1 MKIITTEEAAER
13 FEDMARLAHNGE
25 RILITR
31 DGEPWV
37 VLSPPAN
44 GAQNQSVTDGLKWP
58 DFAARMARFF
68 QEPAE
73 GPTATELLSQDK
85 EDRF

>member
-1 MKIITTEEAAER
+1 MKTITTQEAAQC
-13 FEDMARLAHNGE
+13 FEDVARLAHDGE

-37 VLSPPAN
+37 VLSPPVN
-44 GAQNQSVTDGLKWP
+44 GTQNQPVTDELKWP
-58 DFAARMARFF
+58 DFATRMARFY
-68 QEPAE
+68 QEPVE
-73 GPTATELLSQDK
+73 GPSATELLSQDK

>member
-1 MKIITTEEAAER
+1 MKIITTQEAAER
-13 FEDMARLAHNGE
+13 FEDVARLAHRGE

-31 DGEPWV
+31 DGEPWA
-37 VLSPPAN
+37 VLSPPATKPQTVPAAN
-44 GAQNQSVTDGLKWP
+44 GLKWP
-58 DFAARMARFF
+58 DFVQRLAAHYS
-68 QEPAE
+68 EPVE